1 MKLISKENIA
11 VSVGIV
17 IGLVIV
23 KKAVSIIN
31 KGGSNA

>member
-1 MKLISKENIA
+1 MKIISKENIV
-11 VSVGIV
+11 VSLGIV
-17 IGLVIV
+17 IGFVIV